1 MTIHTSRLLQFFQQG
16 PFFTAAQALEIA
28 LLFTEKVMDKNDLL
42 LHEGQVAN
50 EYYFLETGFMRAFV
64 HDTEGREVTTNF
76 YAPGNVVV
84 EPSSFFNRVPTQE
97 NIQALEVSTGWFI
110 TYEQLNHLFHA
121 YPAFR
126 EFGRSILVR
135 VLTGLKDRT
144 LSMITETAEQRYQ
157 RLLLSNPAVFQ
168 QAPLKQIASY
178 LGITDSSLSRI
189 RKELTK
195 K

>member
-1 MTIHTSRLLQFFQQG
+1 MDIHTSRLLQFFQQG
-16 PFFTAAQALEIA
+16 PFPAQQALDIA
-28 LLFTEKVMDKNDLL
+28 LLFTEKTVDKNELL
-42 LHEGQVAN
+42 LTAGQVSN
-50 EYYFLETGFMRAFV
+50 EYLFLESGFMRAYV
-64 HDTEGREVTTNF
+64 HDIEGREVTTNF
-76 YAPGNVVV
+76 MAPGNVVV

-97 NIQALEVSTGWFI
+97 NIQALENSTGWFI
-110 TYEQLNHLFHA
+110 TFEQLNHLFHA

-144 LSMITETAEQRYQ
+144 LSMITQTGEQRYQ
-157 RLLLSNPAVFQ
+157 QLVRTNPTIFQ
-168 QAPLKQIASY
+168 HAPLKQIASY

-189 RKELTK
+189 RKELSK